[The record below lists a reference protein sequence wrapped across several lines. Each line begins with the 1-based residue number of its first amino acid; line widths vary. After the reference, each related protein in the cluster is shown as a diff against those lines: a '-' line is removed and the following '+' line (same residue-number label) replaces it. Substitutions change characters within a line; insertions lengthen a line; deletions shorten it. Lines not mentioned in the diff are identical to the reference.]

1 MKTLNTKPDGSI
13 TGVRKSAFGE
23 LPFSLVTNQPSN
35 SIVVPANGTSPYVSF
50 TVNQDGPIN
59 LTKFS
64 IDSTGACLVKLSTFD
79 GKDTID
85 ICSSGI
91 HSGTIFGSGAKPYP
105 LPEVLYIDELRRI
118 DASIQDI
125 SGAANTVRLN
135 MQGYQSMYP
144 VQDPDGEIRK
154 DKEVKN
160 RLVLPFFY
168 TFDGGGFAMTALQA
182 VSQAIEV
189 HADHNFQL
197 FQISG
202 VSTGTFTLD
211 IVNGNTGES
220 LFNAPGDQ
228 HYQIDSGLVVGSAN
242 FPFRLHT
249 PRLFKRNQK
258 IIINMT
264 DTSGVGNTVFLTL
277 AGRACAYD
285 LSGVTAK

>member
-1 MKTLNTKPDGSI
+1 MKTLNTKPDGTI

-59 LTKFS
+59 LTEMA
-64 IDSTGACLVKLSTFD
+64 IDSTGSCLVKLQTFD
-79 GKDTID
+79 GKDSID
-85 ICSSGI
+85 ICSCGI
-91 HSGTIFGSGAKPYP
+91 HSGTIFGSGRQPYP

-125 SGAANTVRLN
+125 SGAQNTVRLN
-135 MQGYQSMYP
+135 LRGYQSTYP
-144 VQDPDGEIRK
+144 VDDPNGDLRK

-160 RLVLPFFY
+160 RLSIPFFY
-168 TFDGGGFAMTALQA
+168 TFDGGQIALTALG
-182 VSQAIEV
+182 VSNQAIEV
-189 HADHNFQL
+189 RAEHNFQL

-202 VSTGTFTLD
+202 VSTGAFTLD

-228 HYQIDSGLVVGSAN
+228 HYQIDSGLVVGNAN

-264 DTSGVGNTVFLTL
+264 DTSNAPNTIFLTL